1 MYTIMKSLIAICALL
16 ILLTSSCYEEL
27 GPDIACDVRNPTEN
41 LPWLADK
48 IRDIE
53 TGNQYLLQF
62 YVISQ
67 ARYRSQTVFFFQSCC
82 PNCLFPTPAVYN
94 CGGVEIGTL
103 SAEDIKFDKLKNLSV
118 IWTPKDFSCNV
129 NY

>member
-1 MYTIMKSLIAICALL
+1 MRLLFPICV
-16 ILLTSSCYEEL
+16 ILLLLTTSCYEEL
-27 GPDIACDVRNPTEN
+27 GPDIACDIGNPTEN

-62 YVISQ
+62 YTISQ
-67 ARYRSQTVFFFQSCC
+67 ARYRSQTVFFIHNCC
-82 PNCLFPTPAVYN
+82 PNCSFPYPTVYN

-103 SAEDIKFDKLKNLSV
+103 SPEDIKLDKLKNLIV
-118 IWTPKDFSCNV
+118 IWTPEDYSCNV
-129 NY
+129 NN

>member
-1 MYTIMKSLIAICALL
+1 MYIIMKNLFPICTLL
-16 ILLTSSCYEEL
+16 ILFTTSCYEEL

-41 LPWLADK
+41 LSWLADK

-53 TGNQYLLQF
+53 AGNPSLLQF
-62 YVISQ
+62 YFISQ
-67 ARYRSQTVFFFQSCC
+67 ARYRSQTVFFIENCC
-82 PNCLFPTPAVYN
+82 PNCLFLAPAVYN

-103 SAEDIKFDKLKNLSV
+103 SAEDIKLDKLKNISV
-118 IWTPKDFSCNV
+118 IWTPEDFSCNV